1 MLNFTTFFDFNY
13 LSKGIVLYNS
23 IHKQVKAPFKLYLL
37 CLDNNTLDFFSHNKK
52 DFEFIEV
59 ISMKDFESDDPSLLF
74 AKQNRSLVEYYFT
87 LSPVLPLYLFKKYNL
102 DHICSMDADLYFYS
116 SPQSIFEKL
125 QEYSIII
132 TPHKFT
138 KELSNREKFGL
149 YNVSFQLFKN
159 NKIGIECLTQWKN
172 ECIEWCGDHFDEA
185 NNRFADQK
193 YLDSWKDKFKN
204 EVLILD
210 GHDTGLAIWNINNY
224 KLNFTNDM
232 LNSNDTKVIFYHFH
246 NFKSITNTIV
256 LNGFYDYKVKRNYT
270 LDSIYQQYWNEINKI
285 IKRYNLNIDNSIR
298 GIKKTF
304 ISKLLDDCTFY
315 YFNNNKHMHYNLKY
329 IPKIIRKIYIKLHG

>member
-1 MLNFTTFFDFNY
+1 LLNFTTFFDFNY

-224 KLNFTNDM
+224 RYYSLF
-232 LNSNDTKVIFYHFH
+232 L
-246 NFKSITNTIV
+246 
-256 LNGFYDYKVKRNYT
+256 
-270 LDSIYQQYWNEINKI
+270 QY
-285 IKRYNLNIDNSIR
+285 
-298 GIKKTF
+298 
-304 ISKLLDDCTFY
+304 
-315 YFNNNKHMHYNLKY
+315 
-329 IPKIIRKIYIKLHG
+329 

>member
-23 IHKQVKAPFKLYLL
+23 LLKQLKVPFKLYLL
-37 CLDNNTLDFFSHNKK
+37 CLDKNSLDFFIHNKK
-52 DFEFIEV
+52 DFEFIEL
-59 ISMKDFESDDPSLLF
+59 ISIKDFESENPSLLD

-87 LSPVLPLYLFKKYNL
+87 LSPVLPLYLLKKYNL

-132 TPHKFT
+132 TPHKFA

-159 NKIGIECLTQWKN
+159 NIIGIECLQKWKN

-185 NNRFADQK
+185 KNRFADQK
-193 YLDSWKDKFKN
+193 YLDTWEKDYTSAI
-204 EVLILD
+204 LTLD
-210 GHDTGLAIWNINNY
+210 GPDTGLAIWNVNKYQLSFRSQSLFSNN
-224 KLNFTNDM
+224 TP
-232 LNSNDTKVIFYHFH
+232 VIFYHFH
-246 NFKSITNTIV
+246 NYKSLSKNIA
-256 LNGFYDYKVKRNYT
+256 LNGFYDYKVKRNKS
-270 LDSIYQQYWNEINKI
+270 LDNIYAEYWFELYSVTMK
-285 IKRYNLNIDNSIR
+285 YNLHIDNSIR
-298 GIKKTF
+298 KIQKSIFT
-304 ISKLLDDCTFY
+304 KLLDGCTFY
-315 YFNNNKHMHYNLKY
+315 IFKNNKISYYNLKF
-329 IPKIIRKIYIKLHG
+329 IPKIFRKIYIKIYG